1 MKPKAEYLRCFGR
14 GFGRKG
20 KELQLQMKVSQ
31 SIALV
36 FAFVLSVC
44 TQAQDLGSP
53 TTIDTDKDGL
63 YDNLEVNTHK
73 TDPNVADTDED
84 GLTDGEE
91 IYDYNTNPLLKD
103 SDGDGLLDGQ
113 ELNEHKSKA
122 SLGSAA
128 WAGDKTILFLDDDAI
143 LYRSGT
149 RRVLQQ
155 PRRHADNPVIA
166 ETKAWEVA
174 IGYCTVYRDIKTGL
188 HQCWYQSYS
197 GNHANDPTR
206 RVVVCY
212 ATSNDGVVWEK
223 PNLGLFDYNGDHN
236 TNIVLVGNGGRSV
249 NYGASVLVDHRDSD
263 TEKRYKMAY
272 WDFVNV
278 AGRQVPGL
286 CVAFSRDGIH
296 WVKHSKA
303 PLLQGA
309 YGDPTQPPL
318 SAGSQGEPPTRPA
331 ISDVIDLMW
340 DSRRDSFV
348 IYSKTWIDAPDG
360 RRFWKRAIIR
370 TESKDFIHWSMPQLI
385 IVPDD
390 GDSGQIHGAS
400 VFYLHGVYLA
410 TLQRLDLGGFDRGGT
425 GNMPAELA
433 LSRDGINWNR
443 SFQDEM
449 FLPVTGDGETFDAG
463 CLWTSSTPI
472 YLPEEI
478 RFYYG
483 AYPGWNSDLENDS
496 TGIGLAILPR
506 DRFAAIEPT
515 DAIAQVTLKS
525 IQLRNVKRVTIN
537 ADATD
542 GDVRVEL
549 LTAEGYRVAGYTR
562 DQSVIITGNSFRH
575 PVNWEGKMVA
585 DLAAGRYQLRLH
597 LKNARLFALTIQR

>member
-1 MKPKAEYLRCFGR
+1 MSQLFNLRLFRKLARRNYR
-14 GFGRKG
+14 GF
-20 KELQLQMKVSQ
+20 LSVNVSR
-31 SIALV
+31 IALL
-36 FAFVLSVC
+36 AVLSLLP
-44 TQAQDLGSP
+44 QD
-53 TTIDTDKDGL
+53 
-63 YDNLEVNTHK
+63 NTAGA
-73 TDPNVADTDED
+73 VAA
-84 GLTDGEE
+84 
-91 IYDYNTNPLLKD
+91 I
-103 SDGDGLLDGQ
+103 
-113 ELNEHKSKA
+113 SKA
-122 SLGSAA
+122 PSDSSVQNRNQ
-128 WAGDKTILFLDDDAI
+128 TILFVDDNAI

-149 RRVLQQ
+149 RRSLQQ
-155 PRRHADNPVIA
+155 PKRHAANPMIGK
-166 ETKAWEVA
+166 TKPWEVA
-174 IGYCTVYRDIKTGL
+174 IGYCTVYRDTETGL

-197 GNHANDPTR
+197 GNRANDPTR

-309 YGDPTQPPL
+309 YGDPTQPPF
-318 SAGSQGEPPTRPA
+318 SAESQGEPPIRPA

-340 DSRRDSFV
+340 DPQRDCFV

-370 TESKDFIHWSMPQLI
+370 TESKDFVHWSMPQLI
-385 IVPDD
+385 FVPVDD
-390 GDSGQIHGAS
+390 DPGQIHGAS

-410 TLQRLDLGGFDRGGT
+410 LLQRLDFGGFDRGGS

-433 LSRDGINWNR
+433 LSRDGIHWHR

-463 CLWTSSTPI
+463 CLWTSSTTI
-472 YLPEEI
+472 HLPKEI

-483 AYPGWNSDLENDS
+483 AYPGWNSDLENDAS
-496 TGIGLAILPR
+496 GIGLATLPR
-506 DRFAAIEPT
+506 DRFVAIEPT
-515 DAIAQVTLKS
+515 VSIAQATLKPVE
-525 IQLRNVKRVTIN
+525 LGNMKRLTIN
-537 ADATD
+537 ADAT
-542 GDVRVEL
+542 GGEVRVEL
-549 LTAEGYRVAGYTR
+549 LTAEGYRVAGFTR
-562 DQSVIITGNSFRH
+562 DHSIAITGDSLQH
-575 PVNWEGKMVA
+575 PVKWNGKTMA
-585 DLAAGRYQLRLH
+585 DVEAGRYQLRVH
-597 LKNARLFALTIQR
+597 LNNSKLFALTIKQ

>member
-113 ELNEHKSKA
+113 EVNEHKSKA

-525 IQLRNVKRVTIN
+525 IELRNVKRITIN

>member
-1 MKPKAEYLRCFGR
+1 MSLRGI
-14 GFGRKG
+14 G
-20 KELQLQMKVSQ
+20 MV
-31 SIALV
+31 A
-36 FAFVLSVC
+36 VLSLLP
-44 TQAQDLGSP
+44 QDIAVGA
-53 TTIDTDKDGL
+53 
-63 YDNLEVNTHK
+63 
-73 TDPNVADTDED
+73 VAA
-84 GLTDGEE
+84 
-91 IYDYNTNPLLKD
+91 N
-103 SDGDGLLDGQ
+103 
-113 ELNEHKSKA
+113 SKA
-122 SLGSAA
+122 SSGSSAQT
-128 WAGDKTILFLDDDAI
+128 GDQTILFVDDNAI

-149 RRVLQQ
+149 RRVVQQ
-155 PRRHADNPVIA
+155 PERHAANPVIG
-166 ETKAWEVA
+166 ETKPWEVA
-174 IGYCTVYRDIKTGL
+174 IGYCTVYRDIRTGL

-223 PNLGLFDYNGDHN
+223 PNLGLFDYNGDDN

-318 SAGSQGEPPTRPA
+318 SAESQGEPPTRPA

-340 DSRRDSFV
+340 DPRRDCFV
-348 IYSKTWIDAPDG
+348 IYAKTWIDAPDG

-370 TESKDFIHWSMPQLI
+370 TESKDFVDWSMPQLI

-390 GDSGQIHGAS
+390 GDLGQIHGAS
-400 VFYLHGVYLA
+400 VFYIHGVYLA
-410 TLQRLDLGGFDRGGT
+410 TLQRLDFGGFDRGGT

-433 LSRDGINWNR
+433 LSRDGIHWHR

-449 FLPVTGDGETFDAG
+449 FLPVTGDGKTFDAG

-472 YLPEEI
+472 HLPEEI

-483 AYPGWNSDLENDS
+483 AYPGWNSDYKNNS

-506 DRFAAIEPT
+506 DRFVAIEPT
-515 DAIAQVTLKS
+515 NAIAQVTLKS
-525 IQLRNVKRVTIN
+525 IQLGNAKRLTVN
-537 ADATD
+537 ADATN

-562 DQSVIITGNSFRH
+562 DQSVVITGNSLLH
-575 PVNWEGKMVA
+575 QVNWKDKAMT

>member
-1 MKPKAEYLRCFGR
+1 M
-14 GFGRKG
+14 
-20 KELQLQMKVSQ
+20 LQR
-31 SIALV
+31 
-36 FAFVLSVC
+36 F
-44 TQAQDLGSP
+44 DLGLFRELAQWKCRDFLSMSVRR
-53 TTIDTDKDGL
+53 IGM
-63 YDNLEVNTHK
+63 
-73 TDPNVADTDED
+73 VA
-84 GLTDGEE
+84 
-91 IYDYNTNPLLKD
+91 LL
-103 SDGDGLLDGQ
+103 SLLPQDIAVGAVAA
-113 ELNEHKSKA
+113 NSKA
-122 SLGSAA
+122 SSGSSVQT
-128 WAGDKTILFLDDDAI
+128 GDRTILFVDDNAI

-149 RRVLQQ
+149 RRILQQ
-155 PRRHADNPVIA
+155 PKRHAANPMID
-166 ETKAWEVA
+166 ETKPWEVA
-174 IGYCTVYRDIKTGL
+174 IGYCTVYRDIGTGL
-188 HQCWYQSYS
+188 HQCWYQAYS
-197 GNHANDPTR
+197 GNHADNRTR

-212 ATSNDGVVWEK
+212 ATSTDGVVWEK
-223 PNLGLFDYNGDHN
+223 PNLGLYDYNGENN

-263 TEKRYKMAY
+263 MEKRYKMAY

-278 AGRQVPGL
+278 EGRQVPGL

-318 SAGSQGEPPTRPA
+318 SAKSQDEPHTRPA

-340 DSRRDSFV
+340 DPRRDSFV

-360 RRFWKRAIIR
+360 RRFWKRAIMR
-370 TESKDFIHWSMPQLI
+370 TESKDFVDWSVPQLI

-390 GDSGQIHGAS
+390 SDLGQIHGAS
-400 VFYLHGVYLA
+400 VFYIHGVYLA
-410 TLQRLDLGGFDRGGT
+410 MLQRLDFGGFDRGGT

-433 LSRDGINWNR
+433 LSRDGIHWHR

-449 FLPVTGDGETFDAG
+449 FLPVTGDGRTFDAG

-472 YLPEEI
+472 HLPEET

-483 AYPGWNSDLENDS
+483 AYPGWNSDLEKDS

-506 DRFAAIEPT
+506 DRYVAIES
-515 DAIAQVTLKS
+515 ANSIGQVTLKS
-525 IQLRNVKRVTIN
+525 IQLGNVKRVTVN
-537 ADATD
+537 ADATN
-542 GDVRVEL
+542 GEVRVEL

-562 DQSVIITGNSFRH
+562 DQSIVINGNSLWH
-575 PVNWEGKMVA
+575 PVNWEDKA
-585 DLAAGRYQLRLH
+585 ITDLAAGRYQLRLH

>member
-1 MKPKAEYLRCFGR
+1 MLQRFDLGLFRELAQ
-14 GFGRKG
+14 RKYRDF
-20 KELQLQMKVSQ
+20 LSISVSG
-31 SIALV
+31 IGMVA
-36 FAFVLSVC
+36 VLSLLP
-44 TQAQDLGSP
+44 QDITAGA
-53 TTIDTDKDGL
+53 
-63 YDNLEVNTHK
+63 
-73 TDPNVADTDED
+73 VAA
-84 GLTDGEE
+84 
-91 IYDYNTNPLLKD
+91 
-103 SDGDGLLDGQ
+103 
-113 ELNEHKSKA
+113 KSKA
-122 SLGSAA
+122 SSGSSAQT
-128 WAGDKTILFLDDDAI
+128 GGRTILFVDDNAI

-155 PRRHADNPVIA
+155 PKRHTANPMIG
-166 ETKAWEVA
+166 ETKPWEVA
-174 IGYCTVYRDIKTGL
+174 IGYCTVYRDIRTGL

-197 GNHANDPTR
+197 GNRANDPTR

-309 YGDPTQPPL
+309 YGNPTQPPF
-318 SAGSQGEPPTRPA
+318 SAESQGEPPIRPA

-340 DSRRDSFV
+340 DPQRDCFV

-370 TESKDFIHWSMPQLI
+370 TESKDFVHWSMPQLI
-385 IVPDD
+385 FVPVDD
-390 GDSGQIHGAS
+390 DPGQIHGAS

-410 TLQRLDLGGFDRGGT
+410 LLQRLDFGGFDRGGS

-433 LSRDGINWNR
+433 LSRDGIHWHR

-463 CLWTSSTPI
+463 CLWTSSTTI
-472 YLPEEI
+472 HLPKEI

-483 AYPGWNSDLENDS
+483 AYPGWNSDLENDAS
-496 TGIGLAILPR
+496 GIGLATLPR
-506 DRFAAIEPT
+506 DRFVAIEPT
-515 DAIAQVTLKS
+515 GSIAQATLKPVE
-525 IQLRNVKRVTIN
+525 LGNMKRLTLN
-537 ADATD
+537 ADAT
-542 GDVRVEL
+542 GGEVRVEL
-549 LTAEGYRVAGYTR
+549 LTAEGYRVAGFTR
-562 DQSVIITGNSFRH
+562 DHSIAITGNSLQH
-575 PVNWEGKMVA
+575 PVKWKGKTMAVV
-585 DLAAGRYQLRLH
+585 AAGRYQLRVH
-597 LKNARLFALTIQR
+597 LNNSKLFALTIKQ

>member
-1 MKPKAEYLRCFGR
+1 MLQRFDLGLFRELAQ
-14 GFGRKG
+14 RKYRDF
-20 KELQLQMKVSQ
+20 LSISVSG
-31 SIALV
+31 IGMVA
-36 FAFVLSVC
+36 VLSLLP
-44 TQAQDLGSP
+44 QDITAGA
-53 TTIDTDKDGL
+53 
-63 YDNLEVNTHK
+63 
-73 TDPNVADTDED
+73 VAA
-84 GLTDGEE
+84 
-91 IYDYNTNPLLKD
+91 
-103 SDGDGLLDGQ
+103 
-113 ELNEHKSKA
+113 KSKA
-122 SLGSAA
+122 SSGSSAQT
-128 WAGDKTILFLDDDAI
+128 GGRTILFVDDNAI

-155 PRRHADNPVIA
+155 PKRHAANPMIG
-166 ETKAWEVA
+166 ETKPWEVA
-174 IGYCTVYRDIKTGL
+174 IGYCTVYRDIRTGL

-197 GNHANDPTR
+197 GNRANDPTR

-223 PNLGLFDYNGDHN
+223 PNLDLFDYNGDHN

-309 YGDPTQPPL
+309 YGDPTQPPF
-318 SAGSQGEPPTRPA
+318 SAESQGEPPIRPA

-340 DSRRDSFV
+340 DPQRDCFV

-370 TESKDFIHWSMPQLI
+370 TESKDFVHWSMPQLI
-385 IVPDD
+385 FVPVDD
-390 GDSGQIHGAS
+390 DPGQIHGAS

-410 TLQRLDLGGFDRGGT
+410 LLQRLDFGGFDRGGS

-433 LSRDGINWNR
+433 LSRDGIHWHR

-463 CLWTSSTPI
+463 CLWTSSTTI
-472 YLPEEI
+472 HLPKEI

-483 AYPGWNSDLENDS
+483 AYPGWNSDLENDAS
-496 TGIGLAILPR
+496 GIGLATLPR
-506 DRFAAIEPT
+506 DRFVAIEPT
-515 DAIAQVTLKS
+515 GSIAQATLKPVE
-525 IQLRNVKRVTIN
+525 LGNMKRLTLN
-537 ADATD
+537 ADAT
-542 GDVRVEL
+542 GGEVRVEL
-549 LTAEGYRVAGYTR
+549 LTAEGYRVAGFTR
-562 DQSVIITGNSFRH
+562 DHSIAITGNSLQH
-575 PVNWEGKMVA
+575 PVKWKGKTMA
-585 DLAAGRYQLRLH
+585 DVAAGRYQLRVH
-597 LKNARLFALTIQR
+597 LNNSKLFALTIKQ

>member
-1 MKPKAEYLRCFGR
+1 M
-14 GFGRKG
+14 
-20 KELQLQMKVSQ
+20 LQR
-31 SIALV
+31 
-36 FAFVLSVC
+36 F
-44 TQAQDLGSP
+44 DLGLFRELAQRKYRDFLS
-53 TTIDTDKDGL
+53 ISVSGIGM
-63 YDNLEVNTHK
+63 
-73 TDPNVADTDED
+73 VAI
-84 GLTDGEE
+84 LS
-91 IYDYNTNPLLKD
+91 LLPQD
-103 SDGDGLLDGQ
+103 ITAGAVAA
-113 ELNEHKSKA
+113 KSKA
-122 SLGSAA
+122 SSGSSAQT
-128 WAGDKTILFLDDDAI
+128 GGRTILFVDDNAI

-155 PRRHADNPVIA
+155 PKRHTANPMIG
-166 ETKAWEVA
+166 ETKPWEVA
-174 IGYCTVYRDIKTGL
+174 IGYCTVYRDIRTGL

-197 GNHANDPTR
+197 GNRANDPTR

-223 PNLGLFDYNGDHN
+223 PNLDLFDYNGDHN

-309 YGDPTQPPL
+309 YGNPTQPPF
-318 SAGSQGEPPTRPA
+318 SAESQGEPPIRPA

-340 DSRRDSFV
+340 DPQRDCFV

-370 TESKDFIHWSMPQLI
+370 TESKDFVHWSMPQLI
-385 IVPDD
+385 FVPVDD
-390 GDSGQIHGAS
+390 DPGQIHGAS

-410 TLQRLDLGGFDRGGT
+410 LLQRLDFGGFDRGGS

-433 LSRDGINWNR
+433 LSRDGIHWHR

-463 CLWTSSTPI
+463 CLWTSSTTI
-472 YLPEEI
+472 HLPKEI

-483 AYPGWNSDLENDS
+483 AYPGWNSDLENDAS
-496 TGIGLAILPR
+496 GIGLATLPR
-506 DRFAAIEPT
+506 DRFVAIEPT
-515 DAIAQVTLKS
+515 GSIAQATLKPVE
-525 IQLRNVKRVTIN
+525 LGNMKRLTLN
-537 ADATD
+537 ADAT
-542 GDVRVEL
+542 GGEVRVEL
-549 LTAEGYRVAGYTR
+549 LTAEGYRVAGFTR
-562 DQSVIITGNSFRH
+562 DHSIAITGNSLQH
-575 PVNWEGKMVA
+575 PVKWKGKTMA
-585 DLAAGRYQLRLH
+585 DVAAGRYQLRVH
-597 LKNARLFALTIQR
+597 LNNSKLFALTIKQ

>member
-1 MKPKAEYLRCFGR
+1 MLQRFDHGLFRELAQRKCRDFLSMSLRGI
-14 GFGRKG
+14 G
-20 KELQLQMKVSQ
+20 MV
-31 SIALV
+31 A
-36 FAFVLSVC
+36 VLSLLP
-44 TQAQDLGSP
+44 QDIAVGA
-53 TTIDTDKDGL
+53 
-63 YDNLEVNTHK
+63 
-73 TDPNVADTDED
+73 VAA
-84 GLTDGEE
+84 
-91 IYDYNTNPLLKD
+91 N
-103 SDGDGLLDGQ
+103 
-113 ELNEHKSKA
+113 SKA
-122 SLGSAA
+122 SSGSSAQT
-128 WAGDKTILFLDDDAI
+128 GDQTILFVDDNAI

-149 RRVLQQ
+149 RRVVQQ
-155 PRRHADNPVIA
+155 PERHAANPVIG
-166 ETKAWEVA
+166 ETKPWEVA
-174 IGYCTVYRDIKTGL
+174 IGYCTVYRDIRTGL
-188 HQCWYQSYS
+188 YQCWYQSYS

-223 PNLGLFDYNGDHN
+223 PNLGLFDYNGEDN

-296 WVKHSKA
+296 WMKQSKA

-318 SAGSQGEPPTRPA
+318 SAESQGEPPTRPA

-340 DSRRDSFV
+340 DPRRDSFV
-348 IYSKTWIDAPDG
+348 IYAKTWIDAPDG

-370 TESKDFIHWSMPQLI
+370 TESKDFVRWSTPQLI
-385 IVPDD
+385 IVPGE

-400 VFYLHGVYLA
+400 VFYIHGVYLA
-410 TLQRLDLGGFDRGGT
+410 TLQCLDFGGFDRGGT

-433 LSRDGINWNR
+433 ISRDGIHWNR
-443 SFQDEM
+443 SFQDQM
-449 FLPVTGDGETFDAG
+449 FLPVTGDGKTFDAG

-472 YLPEEI
+472 HLPEEI

-496 TGIGLAILPR
+496 TGIGLAILPL
-506 DRFAAIEPT
+506 DRFAAIEST

-525 IQLRNVKRVTIN
+525 IELSNVNRITIN

-549 LTAEGYRVAGYTR
+549 LTAGGYRVAGYTK
-562 DQSVIITGNSFRH
+562 DQSGIITGNSLRH
-575 PVNWEGKMVA
+575 PVNWKSKTMA
-585 DLAAGRYQLRLH
+585 NLAAGRYQLRLH

>member
-1 MKPKAEYLRCFGR
+1 MLQRFNLRLF
-14 GFGRKG
+14 RKLAQCECRRFLSVSVG
-20 KELQLQMKVSQ
+20 K
-31 SIALV
+31 IALL
-36 FAFVLSVC
+36 AVLSLLL
-44 TQAQDLGSP
+44 QD
-53 TTIDTDKDGL
+53 
-63 YDNLEVNTHK
+63 NTAEA
-73 TDPNVADTDED
+73 VAT
-84 GLTDGEE
+84 
-91 IYDYNTNPLLKD
+91 
-103 SDGDGLLDGQ
+103 
-113 ELNEHKSKA
+113 KSKA
-122 SLGSAA
+122 PSGSSAQH
-128 WAGDKTILFLDDDAI
+128 GNQTILFVDDNAI

-155 PRRHADNPVIA
+155 PKRHAANPMIG
-166 ETKAWEVA
+166 ETKPWEVA
-174 IGYCTVYRDIKTGL
+174 IGYCTVYRDIRTGL

-197 GNHANDPTR
+197 GNRANDPTR

-309 YGDPTQPPL
+309 YGNPTQPPF
-318 SAGSQGEPPTRPA
+318 SAESQGEPPIRPA

-340 DSRRDSFV
+340 DPQRDCFV

-370 TESKDFIHWSMPQLI
+370 TESKDFVHWSMPQLI
-385 IVPDD
+385 FVPVDD
-390 GDSGQIHGAS
+390 DPGQIHGAS

-410 TLQRLDLGGFDRGGT
+410 LLQRLDFGGFDRGGS

-433 LSRDGINWNR
+433 LSRDGIHWHR

-472 YLPEEI
+472 HLPEEI

-483 AYPGWNSDLENDS
+483 AYPGWNSDLENDAS
-496 TGIGLAILPR
+496 GIGLATLPR
-506 DRFAAIEPT
+506 DRFVAIEPT
-515 DAIAQVTLKS
+515 GSIAQATLKPVE
-525 IQLRNVKRVTIN
+525 LGNMKRLTLN
-537 ADATD
+537 ADAT
-542 GDVRVEL
+542 GGEVRVEL
-549 LTAEGYRVAGYTR
+549 LTAEGYRVAGFTR
-562 DQSVIITGNSFRH
+562 DHSIAITGNSLQH
-575 PVNWEGKMVA
+575 PVKWKGKTMA
-585 DLAAGRYQLRLH
+585 DVAAGRYQLRVH
-597 LKNARLFALTIQR
+597 LNNSKLFALTIKQ

>member
-1 MKPKAEYLRCFGR
+1 M
-14 GFGRKG
+14 
-20 KELQLQMKVSQ
+20 LQR
-31 SIALV
+31 
-36 FAFVLSVC
+36 F
-44 TQAQDLGSP
+44 DLGLIRESAQRKCRDFLS
-53 TTIDTDKDGL
+53 TSVSGIGM
-63 YDNLEVNTHK
+63 
-73 TDPNVADTDED
+73 VAM
-84 GLTDGEE
+84 LF
-91 IYDYNTNPLLKD
+91 LLSQD
-103 SDGDGLLDGQ
+103 RLFAAGAVAT
-113 ELNEHKSKA
+113 KSKA

-212 ATSNDGVVWEK
+212 ATSNDGVVLEK
-223 PNLGLFDYNGDHN
+223 PNLGLFDYNGDQH

-348 IYSKTWIDAPDG
+348 IYSKTWIDATDG

-410 TLQRLDLGGFDRGGT
+410 MLQRLDLGGFDRGGT

-433 LSRDGINWNR
+433 LSRDGIDWNR

-472 YLPEEI
+472 HLPEEI

-496 TGIGLAILPR
+496 TGIGLAILSR

-542 GDVRVEL
+542 GDVRIEL
-549 LTAEGYRVAGYTR
+549 LNAEGYRVAGYTR

-575 PVNWEGKMVA
+575 PVNWKGKTMA

>member
-1 MKPKAEYLRCFGR
+1 
-14 GFGRKG
+14 
-20 KELQLQMKVSQ
+20 MKVSQ

-525 IQLRNVKRVTIN
+525 IELRNVKRITIN

>member
-1 MKPKAEYLRCFGR
+1 MNKNNNQILYTGVFVILAMFH
-14 GFGRKG
+14 
-20 KELQLQMKVSQ
+20 
-31 SIALV
+31 LV
-36 FAFVLSVC
+36 PRESLFAIDLVKDESKSPSNST
-44 TQAQDLGSP
+44 TQ
-53 TTIDTDKDGL
+53 
-63 YDNLEVNTHK
+63 
-73 TDPNVADTDED
+73 DEH
-84 GLTDGEE
+84 
-91 IYDYNTNPLLKD
+91 
-103 SDGDGLLDGQ
+103 Q
-113 ELNEHKSKA
+113 
-122 SLGSAA
+122 
-128 WAGDKTILFLDDDAI
+128 TILFVDDNAI

-149 RRVLQQ
+149 RRILQQ
-155 PRRHADNPVIA
+155 PKRHVANPMIS
-166 ETKAWEVA
+166 ETKPWEVA
-174 IGYCTVYRDIKTGL
+174 IGYCTVYRDIRTGL
-188 HQCWYQSYS
+188 HQCWYQAYS

-278 AGRQVPGL
+278 AGKQVPGL
-286 CVAFSRDGIH
+286 CVAFSRDGIQ
-296 WVKHSKA
+296 WVKHSKG

-318 SAGSQGEPPTRPA
+318 SAGIQGEPPTRPA

-340 DSRRDSFV
+340 NSRRDSFV

-370 TESKDFIHWSMPQLI
+370 TESKDFIHWSTPQLI

-390 GDSGQIHGAS
+390 SDSGQIHGAS

-410 TLQRLDLGGFDRGGT
+410 MLQRLDLGGFDRGGT

-433 LSRDGINWNR
+433 LSRDGIHWNR

-472 YLPEEI
+472 HLPEEI

-525 IQLRNVKRVTIN
+525 IELRNVKRITIN

-562 DQSVIITGNSFRH
+562 DQSAIITGNSFRH
-575 PVNWEGKMVA
+575 PVNWKDKAMTN
-585 DLAAGRYQLRLH
+585 LAAGRYQLRLH

>member
-1 MKPKAEYLRCFGR
+1 MVA
-14 GFGRKG
+14 
-20 KELQLQMKVSQ
+20 
-31 SIALV
+31 
-36 FAFVLSVC
+36 VLSLLP
-44 TQAQDLGSP
+44 QDITAGA
-53 TTIDTDKDGL
+53 
-63 YDNLEVNTHK
+63 
-73 TDPNVADTDED
+73 VAA
-84 GLTDGEE
+84 
-91 IYDYNTNPLLKD
+91 
-103 SDGDGLLDGQ
+103 
-113 ELNEHKSKA
+113 KSKA
-122 SLGSAA
+122 SSGSSAQT
-128 WAGDKTILFLDDDAI
+128 GGRTILFVDDNAI

-155 PRRHADNPVIA
+155 PKRHAANPMIG
-166 ETKAWEVA
+166 ETKPWEVA
-174 IGYCTVYRDIKTGL
+174 IGYCTVYRDIRTGL

-197 GNHANDPTR
+197 GNRANDPTR

-309 YGDPTQPPL
+309 YGDPTQPPF
-318 SAGSQGEPPTRPA
+318 SAESQGEPPIRPA

-340 DSRRDSFV
+340 DPQRDCFV

-370 TESKDFIHWSMPQLI
+370 TESKDFVHWSMPQLI
-385 IVPDD
+385 FVPVDD
-390 GDSGQIHGAS
+390 DPGQIHGAS

-410 TLQRLDLGGFDRGGT
+410 LLQRLDFGGFDRGGS

-433 LSRDGINWNR
+433 LSRDGIHWHR

-472 YLPEEI
+472 HLPEEI

-483 AYPGWNSDLENDS
+483 AYPGWNSDLENDAS
-496 TGIGLAILPR
+496 GIGLATLPR
-506 DRFAAIEPT
+506 DRFVAIEPT
-515 DAIAQVTLKS
+515 GSIAQATLKPVE
-525 IQLRNVKRVTIN
+525 LGNMKRLTLN
-537 ADATD
+537 ADAT
-542 GDVRVEL
+542 GGEVRVEL
-549 LTAEGYRVAGYTR
+549 LTAEGYRVAGFTR
-562 DQSVIITGNSFRH
+562 DHSIAITGNSLQH
-575 PVNWEGKMVA
+575 PVKWKGKTMA
-585 DLAAGRYQLRLH
+585 DVAAGRYQLRVH
-597 LKNARLFALTIQR
+597 LNNSKLFALTIKQ

>member
-1 MKPKAEYLRCFGR
+1 MLQRFDHGLFRELAQRKCRDFLTMILRGI
-14 GFGRKG
+14 G
-20 KELQLQMKVSQ
+20 MV
-31 SIALV
+31 A
-36 FAFVLSVC
+36 VLSLLP
-44 TQAQDLGSP
+44 QDIAVGA
-53 TTIDTDKDGL
+53 
-63 YDNLEVNTHK
+63 
-73 TDPNVADTDED
+73 VAA
-84 GLTDGEE
+84 
-91 IYDYNTNPLLKD
+91 N
-103 SDGDGLLDGQ
+103 
-113 ELNEHKSKA
+113 SKA
-122 SLGSAA
+122 SSGSSAQT
-128 WAGDKTILFLDDDAI
+128 GDQTILFVDDNAI

-149 RRVLQQ
+149 RRVVQQ
-155 PRRHADNPVIA
+155 PERHAANPVIG
-166 ETKAWEVA
+166 ETKPWEVA
-174 IGYCTVYRDIKTGL
+174 IGYCTVYRDIRTGL
-188 HQCWYQSYS
+188 YQCWYQSYS

-212 ATSNDGVVWEK
+212 ATSNDGVTWKK
-223 PNLGLFDYNGDHN
+223 PNLGLFDYNGEDN
-236 TNIVLVGNGGRSV
+236 TNIVLVGNGGRSS
-249 NYGASVLVDHRDSD
+249 NYGASVLVDHLDSNM
-263 TEKRYKMAY
+263 EKRYKMAY
-272 WDFVNV
+272 WDFVSV

-296 WVKHSKA
+296 WMKQSKA

-318 SAGSQGEPPTRPA
+318 SAESQGEPPTRPA

-340 DSRRDSFV
+340 DPRRDSFV
-348 IYSKTWIDAPDG
+348 IYAKTWIDAPDG

-370 TESKDFIHWSMPQLI
+370 TESKDFVRWSTPQLI
-385 IVPDD
+385 IVPGE

-400 VFYLHGVYLA
+400 VFYIHGVYLA
-410 TLQRLDLGGFDRGGT
+410 TLQCLDFGGFDRGGT

-433 LSRDGINWNR
+433 ISRDGIHWNR
-443 SFQDEM
+443 SFQDQM
-449 FLPVTGDGETFDAG
+449 FLPVTGDGKTFDAG

-472 YLPEEI
+472 HLPEEI

-496 TGIGLAILPR
+496 TGIGLAILPL
-506 DRFAAIEPT
+506 DRFAAIEST

-525 IQLRNVKRVTIN
+525 IELSNVNRITIN

-549 LTAEGYRVAGYTR
+549 LTAGGYRVAGYTK
-562 DQSVIITGNSFRH
+562 DQSGIITGNSLRH
-575 PVNWEGKMVA
+575 PVNWKSKTMA

>member
-1 MKPKAEYLRCFGR
+1 MVA
-14 GFGRKG
+14 
-20 KELQLQMKVSQ
+20 
-31 SIALV
+31 
-36 FAFVLSVC
+36 VLSLLP
-44 TQAQDLGSP
+44 QDIAVGA
-53 TTIDTDKDGL
+53 
-63 YDNLEVNTHK
+63 
-73 TDPNVADTDED
+73 VAA
-84 GLTDGEE
+84 
-91 IYDYNTNPLLKD
+91 N
-103 SDGDGLLDGQ
+103 
-113 ELNEHKSKA
+113 SKA
-122 SLGSAA
+122 SSGSSAQTS
-128 WAGDKTILFLDDDAI
+128 DRTILFVDDNAI

-155 PRRHADNPVIA
+155 PKRHAANPVIG
-166 ETKAWEVA
+166 ETKPWEVA
-174 IGYCTVYRDIKTGL
+174 IGYCTVYRDIRTGL

-197 GNHANDPTR
+197 SNHATDPTR

-223 PNLGLFDYNGDHN
+223 PNLGLFDYNGDNN

-278 AGRQVPGL
+278 SGRQVPGL

-318 SAGSQGEPPTRPA
+318 SAESQGEPPTRPA

-340 DSRRDSFV
+340 DPRRDCFV

-370 TESKDFIHWSMPQLI
+370 TESKDFVHWSMPQLI

-390 GDSGQIHGAS
+390 GDLGQIHGAS
-400 VFYLHGVYLA
+400 VFYIHGVYLA
-410 TLQRLDLGGFDRGGT
+410 TLQRLDFGGFDRGGT

-433 LSRDGINWNR
+433 LSRDGIHWHR

-472 YLPEEI
+472 HLPEEI

-506 DRFAAIEPT
+506 DRYAAIEPT
-515 DAIAQVTLKS
+515 KGIAQVTLKS
-525 IQLRNVKRVTIN
+525 IQLGNAKRVTVN
-537 ADATD
+537 ADATN

-562 DQSVIITGNSFRH
+562 DQSVVINGNSLWH
-575 PVNWEGKMVA
+575 PVNWKDKAMT

>member
-1 MKPKAEYLRCFGR
+1 MLQRFDHGLFRELAQRKCRDFLTMSLRGI
-14 GFGRKG
+14 G
-20 KELQLQMKVSQ
+20 MV
-31 SIALV
+31 A
-36 FAFVLSVC
+36 VLSLLP
-44 TQAQDLGSP
+44 QDIAVGA
-53 TTIDTDKDGL
+53 
-63 YDNLEVNTHK
+63 
-73 TDPNVADTDED
+73 VAA
-84 GLTDGEE
+84 
-91 IYDYNTNPLLKD
+91 N
-103 SDGDGLLDGQ
+103 
-113 ELNEHKSKA
+113 SKA
-122 SLGSAA
+122 SSGSSAQT
-128 WAGDKTILFLDDDAI
+128 GDQTILFVDDNAI

-149 RRVLQQ
+149 RRVVQQ
-155 PRRHADNPVIA
+155 PERHAANPVIG
-166 ETKAWEVA
+166 ETKPWEVA
-174 IGYCTVYRDIKTGL
+174 IGYCTVYRDIRTGL
-188 HQCWYQSYS
+188 YQCWYQSYS

-212 ATSNDGVVWEK
+212 ATSNDGVTWKK
-223 PNLGLFDYNGDHN
+223 PNLGLFDYNGEDN

-296 WVKHSKA
+296 WMKQSKA

-318 SAGSQGEPPTRPA
+318 SAESQGEPPTRPA

-340 DSRRDSFV
+340 DPRRDSFV
-348 IYSKTWIDAPDG
+348 IYAKTWIDAPDG

-370 TESKDFIHWSMPQLI
+370 TESKDFVRWSTPQLI
-385 IVPDD
+385 IVPGE

-400 VFYLHGVYLA
+400 VFYIHGVYLA
-410 TLQRLDLGGFDRGGT
+410 TLQCLDFGGFDRGGT

-433 LSRDGINWNR
+433 ISRDGIHWNR
-443 SFQDEM
+443 SFQDQM
-449 FLPVTGDGETFDAG
+449 FLPVTGDGKTFDAG

-472 YLPEEI
+472 HLPEEI

-496 TGIGLAILPR
+496 TGIGLAILPL
-506 DRFAAIEPT
+506 DRFAAIEST

-525 IQLRNVKRVTIN
+525 IELSNVNRITIN

-549 LTAEGYRVAGYTR
+549 LTAGGYRVAGYTK
-562 DQSVIITGNSFRH
+562 DQSGIITGNSLRH
-575 PVNWEGKMVA
+575 PVNWKSKTMA

>member
-1 MKPKAEYLRCFGR
+1 MLQRFDHWLFRELAQRECRDFLSMSLRGI
-14 GFGRKG
+14 G
-20 KELQLQMKVSQ
+20 MV
-31 SIALV
+31 A
-36 FAFVLSVC
+36 VLSLLP
-44 TQAQDLGSP
+44 QDIAVGA
-53 TTIDTDKDGL
+53 
-63 YDNLEVNTHK
+63 
-73 TDPNVADTDED
+73 VAA
-84 GLTDGEE
+84 
-91 IYDYNTNPLLKD
+91 N
-103 SDGDGLLDGQ
+103 
-113 ELNEHKSKA
+113 SKA
-122 SLGSAA
+122 SSGSSAQT
-128 WAGDKTILFLDDDAI
+128 GDQTILFVDDNAI

-149 RRVLQQ
+149 RRVVQQ
-155 PRRHADNPVIA
+155 PERHAANPVIG
-166 ETKAWEVA
+166 ETKPWEVA
-174 IGYCTVYRDIKTGL
+174 IGYCTVYRDIRTGL

-223 PNLGLFDYNGDHN
+223 PNLGLFDYNGDDN

-318 SAGSQGEPPTRPA
+318 SAESQAEPPTRPA

-340 DSRRDSFV
+340 DPRRDCFV
-348 IYSKTWIDAPDG
+348 IYAKTWIDAPDG

-370 TESKDFIHWSMPQLI
+370 TESKDFVDWSMPQLI

-390 GDSGQIHGAS
+390 GDLGQIHGAS
-400 VFYLHGVYLA
+400 VFYIHGVYLA
-410 TLQRLDLGGFDRGGT
+410 TLQRLDFGGFDRGGT

-433 LSRDGINWNR
+433 LSRDGIHWQR

-449 FLPVTGDGETFDAG
+449 FLPVTGDGKTFDAG

-472 YLPEEI
+472 HLPEEI

-483 AYPGWNSDLENDS
+483 AYPGWNSDYKNNS

-506 DRFAAIEPT
+506 DRFVAIEPT
-515 DAIAQVTLKS
+515 NAIAQVTLKS
-525 IQLRNVKRVTIN
+525 IQLGNAKRLTVN
-537 ADATD
+537 ADATN

-562 DQSVIITGNSFRH
+562 DQSVVITGNSLLH
-575 PVNWEGKMVA
+575 QVNWKDKAMT
-585 DLAAGRYQLRLH
+585 DLAAGRYQLRFH
-597 LKNARLFALTIQR
+597 LKNARLFALTIQH

>member
-1 MKPKAEYLRCFGR
+1 MLQRFDHGLFRELAQRKCRDFLTMSLRGI
-14 GFGRKG
+14 G
-20 KELQLQMKVSQ
+20 MV
-31 SIALV
+31 A
-36 FAFVLSVC
+36 VLSLLP
-44 TQAQDLGSP
+44 QDIAVGA
-53 TTIDTDKDGL
+53 
-63 YDNLEVNTHK
+63 
-73 TDPNVADTDED
+73 VAA
-84 GLTDGEE
+84 
-91 IYDYNTNPLLKD
+91 N
-103 SDGDGLLDGQ
+103 
-113 ELNEHKSKA
+113 SKA
-122 SLGSAA
+122 SSGSSAQT
-128 WAGDKTILFLDDDAI
+128 GDQTILFVDDNAI

-149 RRVLQQ
+149 RRVVQQ
-155 PRRHADNPVIA
+155 PERHAVNPVIG
-166 ETKAWEVA
+166 ETKPWEVA
-174 IGYCTVYRDIKTGL
+174 IGYCTVYRDIRTGL
-188 HQCWYQSYS
+188 YQCWYQSYS

-212 ATSNDGVVWEK
+212 ATSNDGVTWKK
-223 PNLGLFDYNGDHN
+223 PNLGLFDYNGEDN
-236 TNIVLVGNGGRSV
+236 TNIVLVGNGGRSS
-249 NYGASVLVDHRDSD
+249 NYGASVLVDHLDSNM
-263 TEKRYKMAY
+263 EKRYKMAY
-272 WDFVNV
+272 WDFVSV

-296 WVKHSKA
+296 WMKQSKA

-318 SAGSQGEPPTRPA
+318 SAESQGEPPTRPA

-340 DSRRDSFV
+340 DPRRDSFV
-348 IYSKTWIDAPDG
+348 IYAKTWIDAPDG

-370 TESKDFIHWSMPQLI
+370 TESKDFVRWSTPQLI
-385 IVPDD
+385 IVPGE

-400 VFYLHGVYLA
+400 VFYIHGVYLA
-410 TLQRLDLGGFDRGGT
+410 TLQCLDFGGFDRGGT

-433 LSRDGINWNR
+433 ISRDGIHWNR
-443 SFQDEM
+443 SFQDQM
-449 FLPVTGDGETFDAG
+449 FLPVTGDGKTFDAG

-472 YLPEEI
+472 HLPEEI

-496 TGIGLAILPR
+496 TGIGLAILPL
-506 DRFAAIEPT
+506 DRFAAIEST

-525 IQLRNVKRVTIN
+525 IELSNVNRITIN

-549 LTAEGYRVAGYTR
+549 LTAGGYRVAGYTK
-562 DQSVIITGNSFRH
+562 DQSGIITGNSLRH
-575 PVNWEGKMVA
+575 PVNWKSKTMA

>member
-318 SAGSQGEPPTRPA
+318 SAGSQGEPPPRPA